1 MKIKAIAYKC
11 YENILGGIEFNK
23 AIALACIFNGIVEP
37 KEKILLESEVKKFMG
52 ENDAIP
58 QH

>member
-11 YENILGGIEFNK
+11 YENILGGVEFNK

-37 KEKILLESEVKKFMG
+37 KEKILLESEVKKFM
-52 ENDAIP
+52 ESKNEVS
-58 QH
+58 